1 MSTGQ
6 HPYLPHHRRGPRV
19 DERRGDG
26 EERVVV
32 HTAIAVGYV
41 AGVLALI
48 YLAAIVA
55 GTV

>member
-19 DERRGDG
+19 DERRYDP
-26 EERVVV
+26 EERAIVKA
-32 HTAIAVGYV
+32 AIAVLYV
-41 AGVLALI
+41 LGVLVLV
-48 YLAAIVA
+48 YLTAFVA